1 MEYISRHPNGTLKKM
16 LYNIVLHRFNE
27 HDYRHRKGCFKK
39 TSECRFRYP
48 RPFQGND
55 ELKIDFKADPSIWYT
70 SYGNGDNSVCYPFS
84 MEPKRS
90 LPDVFLNTNNS
101 TVSEIYGYNN
111 NVAMGNRNC
120 IYYVT
125 LYNTKGNQQEEQF
138 PFLRHCTAIAKHL
151 RKLRNQDNKAVENLR
166 SGILAIWNCYLRD
179 ESQLYTITDI
189 ALHMYTMSV
198 NEPHA

>member
-1 MEYISRHPNGTLKKM
+1 
-16 LYNIVLHRFNE
+16 V
-27 HDYRHRKGCFKK
+27 
-39 TSECRFRYP
+39 
-48 RPFQGND
+48 
-55 ELKIDFKADPSIWYT
+55 KIDFKADPLIWYT
-70 SYGNGDNSVCYPFS
+70 SYGNGDNLVCYPFS

-138 PFLRHCTAIAKHL
+138 PLWRI
-151 RKLRNQDNKAVENLR
+151 
-166 SGILAIWNCYLRD
+166 
-179 ESQLYTITDI
+179 
-189 ALHMYTMSV
+189 
-198 NEPHA
+198 

>member
-1 MEYISRHPNGTLKKM
+1 
-16 LYNIVLHRFNE
+16 
-27 HDYRHRKGCFKK
+27 
-39 TSECRFRYP
+39 
-48 RPFQGND
+48 
-55 ELKIDFKADPSIWYT
+55 
-70 SYGNGDNSVCYPFS
+70 

-90 LPDVFLNTNNS
+90 LPDVFLN
-101 TVSEIYGYNN
+101 
-111 NVAMGNRNC
+111 
-120 IYYVT
+120 VT